1 MFVFEWNTFHVFNWQ
16 IRNLNWQS
24 AEETNSLCIL
34 FFQSMEFFNRIL
46 HSTFFP
52 FLSLVLLVICSSCA
66 LSLPVASNSVDVLTK
81 CPSQNPAE
89 LLGQRRHHIQH
100 FTPDLL
106 CQSSTTPSSESSSIT
121 ENSLEGSSS
130 VSTHSQLALTGDLHA
145 LIPGCSQAELE
156 DLSLSD
162 ASTADCPFHVTCQYD
177 PLRYPAVMYE
187 AKRTSHMSSCPV
199 NSVCLPVVKEM
210 EVLRRESQMLN
221 GKSCQVWA
229 LSAEYIT
236 TGYQC
241 QKLFDIDDETS
252 NSLEWR
258 MAQQGHLVFISSPFH
273 IYLIYSLSKAFSFF
287 SLHCAIGSSTFSD
300 FSLYLLTNSV
310 PFWITMVTWTVQVSP
325 NCYLRLLL

>member
-1 MFVFEWNTFHVFNWQ
+1 MNSSVRLWREHFPRA
-16 IRNLNWQS
+16 IIGR
-24 AEETNSLCIL
+24 EESLFTDKLLKKLTNFIF
-34 FFQSMEFFNRIL
+34 FFQQGKAYFNQIF
-46 HSTFFP
+46 HSTFLP
-52 FLSLVLLVICSSCA
+52 FFSLVLLVIYSSCA
-66 LSLPVASNSVDVLTK
+66 LSLPVTSNSVDVLTK

-106 CQSSTTPSSESSSIT
+106 CQSSTTTSSESSSIT

-130 VSTHSQLALTGDLHA
+130 VSTHSQMALSGDLHA

-187 AKRTSHMSSCPV
+187 AKRTSHRSSCPV

-210 EVLRRESQMLN
+210 DVLRRESLMLN

-241 QKLFDIDDETS
+241 QKLFDINDETS
-252 NSLEWR
+252 NSLEW
-258 MAQQGHLVFISSPFH
+258 
-273 IYLIYSLSKAFSFF
+273 KA
-287 SLHCAIGSSTFSD
+287 T
-300 FSLYLLTNSV
+300 
-310 PFWITMVTWTVQVSP
+310 Q
-325 NCYLRLLL
+325 